1 MEVGKSVRV
10 FLDKHGFALYLLI
23 PGVIYSVFFLII
35 IIFSLLQLSFTDQMS
50 AMEKFPSL
58 VNYSSIFASKE
69 FWQSLW
75 RTVIFVS
82 IGTPLQLFAGL
93 CLAILVH
100 KNFAGRGIV
109 RSIFLLPIAIPA
121 MVTAVIVSYML
132 FCFPFGHVNDL
143 LLGKLFLPQLV
154 SEPVNWQK
162 SPELSLALPIIA
174 KVWRD
179 MPISMLIL
187 LAGLQSI
194 SSDQYEAARTMGADA
209 LQRFFYLT
217 IPLLIPA
224 ISTVLILRSIEM
236 WKEFIFPFIIAPSYP
251 ILGVL
256 IEYAYNQEKNVAKAA
271 ALSLIL
277 AFLIGA
283 FASMITFTLKK
294 MQNYLVKV

>member
-1 MEVGKSVRV
+1 MEIYNSVRS
-10 FLDKHGFALYLLI
+10 FLSKHGFALYLLI

-35 IIFSLLQLSFTDQMS
+35 IVFSLVQLSFTDQMS

-58 VNYSSIFASKE
+58 VNYFSIFSSE
-69 FWQSLW
+69 DFWQSLW
-75 RTVIFVS
+75 RTIIFVF

-93 CLAILVH
+93 FLALLVH
-100 KNFAGRGIV
+100 RKFVGRGIV

-121 MVTAVIVSYML
+121 MVTAVIISYML
-132 FCFPFGHVNDL
+132 FCYPFGHVNDL
-143 LLGKLFLPQLV
+143 LLGRLFLPQIV
-154 SEPVNWQK
+154 PEPINWQR
-162 SPELSLALPIIA
+162 SPEMSLALPIFA

-187 LAGLQSI
+187 LAGLQAI
-194 SSDQYEAARTMGADA
+194 GKDQYEAAKTIGANA
-209 LQRFFYLT
+209 VQRFFYIT
-217 IPLLIPA
+217 IPLLMPA

-236 WKEFIFPFIIAPSYP
+236 WKEFIFPFIIAPTYP

-277 AFLIGA
+277 AFLIGL
-283 FASMITFTLKK
+283 FAVLITFILKK
-294 MQNYLVKV
+294 AQNYLVKA